1 MNPLANLN
9 GKIMPLD
16 EVTISPLDRGFL
28 FGDAVYEVLR
38 VYQSKPWLE
47 DEHFERFE
55 RSLGEIR
62 ITGVDM
68 PRLRRRM
75 HETIKAGGFTEAMVY
90 LQVTRGA
97 APRKHA
103 FPQDVVP
110 LDQVELR
117 PEGLRGHAGS
127 IGVVACA
134 TQRRSKH
141 CGSDLGA
148 STRRRTAPHAHPR
161 CS

>member
-38 VYQSKPWLE
+38 VYQGKPWLE
-47 DEHFERFE
+47 QEHFDRFE
-55 RSLGEIR
+55 RSLREIR
-62 ITGVDM
+62 IDGVDM

-75 HETIKAGGFTEAMVY
+75 HETIVAGGFDECTVY

-103 FPQDVVP
+103 FPKGITP
-110 LDQVELR
+110 LEL
-117 PEGLRGHAGS
+117 
-127 IGVVACA
+127 
-134 TQRRSKH
+134 
-141 CGSDLGA
+141 
-148 STRRRTAPHAHPR
+148 
-161 CS
+161 